1 MLKTTIRSLINK
13 LWDKFWSGGIS
24 NPLNAI
30 EQMTYLLF
38 MRRIDDLDTQKMQD
52 KKDGYIQS
60 YTSIF
65 EGEIKLRGFD
75 EPISK
80 ETLRWSAMK
89 DMEDE
94 EMLRHVQ
101 MKVFPFIQQLGGSEE
116 ENEVSFFTKHMK
128 NAVFLIPKPSLM
140 KEAYKTINEIY
151 AEIDKEVKEEVKK
164 QVTSTD
170 ARALLNDI
178 QGDVY
183 EHLLEE
189 LKTAGKNGQFRTRPH
204 IVQLVVELVFADIKD
219 KNIFLQDDFR
229 IADPA
234 CGSAT
239 FLLGAFKYILTQFTS
254 EEFIKKDDDGY
265 TIGIKGNLLS
275 TEGHKKLEEDTF
287 FGYDIDPTMVRIGL
301 MNLLM
306 HGITQ
311 PQIDYKDTLS
321 KSYNEDGQ
329 YKAVFANPPFT
340 GSIDKGD
347 KNGDLKID
355 TNKTEL
361 LFIERIHKMLTNG
374 GTAGIIIPQGV
385 LFGRGKAFIETRKL
399 MIEQAELKAVIT
411 LPSGVFKPYAGVA
424 TAILIFTKGGTT
436 ENVWFYEMK
445 SDGYTLD
452 DKRQPDR
459 EKSNLQDIIKRF
471 KSRNTKTDIDRSGSD
486 VNYFFIPKNEIVE
499 NNYDLSLNQYKE
511 EVYAEVSYDEPKDIL
526 KRLNDMEK
534 EIQKE
539 LTELSNIFVV

>member
-1 MLKTTIRSLINK
+1 MLKATLKSLINK

-38 MRRIDDLDTQKMQD
+38 MRRIDDLDTQKKQD
-52 KKDGYIQS
+52 KKDGHIQN

-65 EGEIKLRGFD
+65 EGEIILQGFKD
-75 EPISK
+75 PIAK
-80 ETLRWSAMK
+80 KDLRWSAMK
-89 DMEDE
+89 DMEDD
-94 EMLRHVQ
+94 EMLQHVQ
-101 MKVFPFIQQLGGSEE
+101 MKVFPFIKQLGVNEVDG
-116 ENEVSFFTKHMK
+116 EVSFFTKHMK

-151 AEIDKEVKEEVKK
+151 SEIDKEVKEEAKK
-164 QVTSTD
+164 QGTTTD
-170 ARALLNDI
+170 TRAILNDI

-204 IVQLVVELVFADIKD
+204 IVQLVVELVLADVSDTEI
-219 KNIFLQDDFR
+219 LSPDFR
-229 IADPA
+229 MADPA

-239 FLLGAFKYILTQFTS
+239 FLLGAFKHILTRFTDEKYIQLS
-254 EEFIKKDDDGY
+254 EDGY
-265 TIGIKGNLLS
+265 RVGTTGNRLS
-275 TEGHKKLEEDTF
+275 ADFHKKLEEDTF

-301 MNLLM
+301 MNMLM
-306 HGITQ
+306 HGITK
-311 PQIDYKDTLS
+311 PHIDYKDTLS
-321 KSYNEDGQ
+321 KDYNEDAQ

-340 GSIDKGD
+340 GNIDIVE
-347 KNGDLKID
+347 KNKDLKLP

-361 LFIERIHKMLTNG
+361 LFIERIHKMLADG

-385 LFGRGKAFIETRKL
+385 LFGGNKAFVETRKL
-399 MIEQAELKAVIT
+399 MIEQAELKAVISM
-411 LPSGVFKPYAGVA
+411 PNGIFKPYAGVA
-424 TAILIFTKGGTT
+424 TAILIFTKGRTT

-459 EKSNLQDIIKRF
+459 DKSDLQDIIKRF
-471 KSRNTKTDIDRSGSD
+471 KNRDPKNDTDRSGSD
-486 VNYFFIPKNEIVE
+486 VNCFFIPKSEIIE
-499 NNYDLSLNQYKE
+499 NNYDLSLNKYKE
-511 EVYAEVSYDEPKDIL
+511 EVYAEISYDEPKDIL
-526 KRLNDMEK
+526 KKLNEMEK
-534 EIQKE
+534 DIQKE
-539 LTELSNIFVV
+539 LKGLSDIFVV

>member
-1 MLKTTIRSLINK
+1 MLEATLKSLINK
-13 LWDKFWSGGIS
+13 LWDRFWSGGIA

-38 MRRIDDLDTQKMQD
+38 MKHLEVFDNQKVQD
-52 KKDGYIQS
+52 KANGLIASYNSVFDGN
-60 YTSIF
+60 
-65 EGEIKLRGFD
+65 IKLPAFN
-75 EPISK
+75 EPIEK
-80 ETLRWSAMK
+80 NTLRWSKIA
-89 DMEDE
+89 DIPEDE
-94 EMLRHVQ
+94 ILSHMQL
-101 MKVFPFIQQLGGSEE
+101 KVFPFIRELGG
-116 ENEVSFFTKHMK
+116 ENSFFTKHMV

-140 KEAYKTINEIY
+140 RDAYKTINDIFDEINRE
-151 AEIDKEVKEEVKK
+151 AREEANTENKKEY
-164 QVTSTD
+164 S
-170 ARALLNDI
+170 RAILNDI

-189 LKTAGKNGQFRTRPH
+189 LKTAGKNGQFRTRTH
-204 IVQLVVELVFADIKD
+204 IVQLVIELVFADITD
-219 KNIFLQDDFR
+219 KNEFLSEDFR

-254 EEFIKKDDDGY
+254 PEFIHPTDDKFM
-265 TIGIKGNLLS
+265 IGTTGDLLPEAS
-275 TEGHKKLEEDTF
+275 YEKLTKDTF
-287 FGYDIDPTMVRIGL
+287 FGYDMDPTMVRIGL

-311 PQIDYKDTLS
+311 PQIDYNDTLS
-321 KSYNEDGQ
+321 KNYNENAR

-340 GSIDKGD
+340 GSIDKDD
-347 KNGDLKID
+347 KNESLKIE

-361 LFIERIHKMLTNG
+361 LFIERIHQMLING

-385 LFGRGKAFIETRKL
+385 LFGSGKAFVETRKL

-411 LPSGVFKPYAGVA
+411 MPSGVFKPYAGVA

-452 DKRQPDR
+452 DKRQPDI
-459 EKSNLQDIIKRF
+459 EKSDLQDIIQRF
-471 KSRNTKTDIDRSGSD
+471 KNRDTNKDTDRSGSK
-486 VNYFFIPKNEIVE
+486 VNCFFVTKNEIIE
-499 NNYDLSLNQYKE
+499 NNYDLSLNKYKE
-511 EVYAEVSYDEPKDIL
+511 EVYTEISYDEPKEIL
-526 KRLNDMEK
+526 KRLNEMEK
-534 EIQKE
+534 DIQKE
-539 LTELSNIFVV
+539 LKELSDIFVV

>member
-1 MLKTTIRSLINK
+1 MLKATIKSLINR
-13 LWDKFWSGGIS
+13 LWDKFWSGGIA

-38 MRRIDDLDTQKMQD
+38 MRQIDDLDTQKMKDKQD
-52 KKDGYIQS
+52 GHIKK

-65 EGEIKLRGFD
+65 DGDIKLQDF
-75 EPISK
+75 EKPLKK

-89 DMEDE
+89 NMEGE

-101 MKVFPFIQQLGGSEE
+101 MKVFPFIKELGKDSSNKEI
-116 ENEVSFFTKHMK
+116 SFFTKHMK

-140 KEAYKTINEIY
+140 KEAYSIINKIYDEIEG
-151 AEIDKEVKEEVKK
+151 EIQLEVNKKSSNVDK
-164 QVTSTD
+164 
-170 ARALLNDI
+170 RALLHDI

-183 EHLLEE
+183 EYLLEE

-204 IVQLVVELVFADIKD
+204 IVQLIVELVLGEFTDLELLAP
-219 KNIFLQDDFR
+219 DFR
-229 IADPA
+229 MADPA

-239 FLLGAFKYILTQFTS
+239 FLLGAYKHILTRFTDKKYIHPTEDNFLIGTTGDKLTSSQ
-254 EEFIKKDDDGY
+254 
-265 TIGIKGNLLS
+265 
-275 TEGHKKLEEDTF
+275 HKKLEEDTF
-287 FGYDIDPTMVRIGL
+287 FGYDTDPTMVRIGL

-311 PQIDYKDTLS
+311 PHIDDTDTLS
-321 KSYNEDGQ
+321 KDYNENAR
-329 YKAVFANPPFT
+329 YKAIFANPPFT
-340 GSIDKGD
+340 GSL
-347 KNGDLKID
+347 NNEERNPDLKLK

-361 LFIERIHKMLTNG
+361 LFIERIHKMLVEG

-385 LFGRGKAFIETRKL
+385 LFGSAKAFVETRKL

-411 LPSGVFKPYAGVA
+411 MPSGVFKPYAGVA
-424 TAILIFTKGGTT
+424 TAILIFTKGQKT

-459 EKSNLQDIIKRF
+459 EKSDLQDIIKRF
-471 KSRNTKTDIDRSGSD
+471 KNRDPKKDIDRSGSK
-486 VNYFFIPKNEIVE
+486 VNCFFIPKNEIVE
-499 NNYDLSLNQYKE
+499 NNYDLSLNKYKE
-511 EVYAEVSYDEPKDIL
+511 EVYPEISYDEPIVIL
-526 KRLNDMEK
+526 KRLINLEK
-534 EIQKE
+534 NIQKE
-539 LTELSNIFVV
+539 LKELSDILAS